1 MVFAGT
7 GLAQAGA
14 DGGAPPPPSSPV
26 GTMLIILIGK
36 IEAFRK
42 LETFKWVSYVSKK
55 KKIENLSSFSVF
67 RFRTKFNPRLHLYF
81 FLQCNYADNGFFSR
95 E

>member
-55 KKIENLSSFSVF
+55 KK
-67 RFRTKFNPRLHLYF
+67 
-81 FLQCNYADNGFFSR
+81 
-95 E
+95 